1 MHLHHIEF
9 LGNHALGFKFL
20 LILQRT
26 SWKVSLCCPE
36 ISNCSEAGSAGAA
49 AERDCTPAEQW
60 PRGAAPDKTG
70 RHFDVPCLKRSA
82 LASLLLPGPT
92 GQRKKVKLLLWV
104 GGSYICTQS
113 IWGWSE
119 NKGNCTIF
127 SNLHIIQSVR
137 KLCIF
142 SWLEQLCKRFF
153 FFFLEGIG
161 SWNYCWEAA
170 KKLVSFSSLPPLLAP
185 QTPRG
190 GSQREHCNVGLQ
202 ELCRIY

>member
-36 ISNCSEAGSAGAA
+36 ISNRSEAGSAGAA

-153 FFFLEGIG
+153 FFFFGGDRELKLLLR
-161 SWNYCWEAA
+161 SCQEAGFF
-170 KKLVSFSSLPPLLAP
+170 LFTPPSPGPSNP
-185 QTPRG
+185 QR
-190 GSQREHCNVGLQ
+190 RESTWTLQ
-202 ELCRIY
+202 CGFARVV